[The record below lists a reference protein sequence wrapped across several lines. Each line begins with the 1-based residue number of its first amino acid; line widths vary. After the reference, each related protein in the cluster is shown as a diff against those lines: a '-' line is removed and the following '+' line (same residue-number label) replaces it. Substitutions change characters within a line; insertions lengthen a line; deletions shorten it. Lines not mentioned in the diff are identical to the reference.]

1 MIQGLFVIQLKQ
13 NCRYLSKKEER
24 DAHPLISTGRYLW
37 IRVNIEKRKEECQ
50 IEKNPLKMVARR
62 T

>member
-1 MIQGLFVIQLKQ
+1 
-13 NCRYLSKKEER
+13 LSKKEER

-37 IRVNIEKRKEECQ
+37 IRINIEKRKEECQ